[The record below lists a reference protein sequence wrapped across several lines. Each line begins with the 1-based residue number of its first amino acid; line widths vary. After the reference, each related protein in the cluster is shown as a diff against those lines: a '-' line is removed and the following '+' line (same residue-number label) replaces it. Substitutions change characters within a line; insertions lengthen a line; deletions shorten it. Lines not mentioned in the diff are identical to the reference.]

1 MHISLVASNRF
12 QDGQLMD
19 FACFYLQSESSI
31 VCLLCSKDNEFAC
44 DRKFEDH
51 LRSKHLSA
59 RINLESHEVTI
70 LLCRQDCKKGNHYH
84 CFNCDSTF
92 YRKDKLENH
101 VAKAVCQKK
110 SIGTTSKESETVT
123 CDQCEISVL
132 RKNLR
137 VHKKRKHT
145 EISSPYVSIQN
156 FHPGAC
162 VDEKNGIY
170 LISGSYQG
178 MRNPIHVQ
186 KLTSPLYGQK
196 MRCTEK
202 LCSEMQKVAFRSN
215 IPSFECVHLQSIRFC
230 QSQAEIANFNDDLLR
245 CLTTVEHRFKE
256 DTMNKCL
263 SLNNSAKI
271 CGVPLLSFM
280 KATDCESQRFLF
292 FSIWTGEETSYSK
305 FGRILVRYDSQD
317 NQLFCQCTTKRM
329 GCIHKSIAKWY
340 IFQNFPESLV
350 CSTTVLSDDFN
361 ETEIRDGDVSLSIP
375 MTLTE
380 EDLIVNQSEYL
391 LQNKKIPVHIPQEFI
406 RTDKFPCI
414 IKCVPHQNHYVK
426 LF

>member
-1 MHISLVASNRF
+1 M
-12 QDGQLMD
+12 
-19 FACFYLQSESSI
+19 
-31 VCLLCSKDNEFAC
+31 
-44 DRKFEDH
+44 
-51 LRSKHLSA
+51 
-59 RINLESHEVTI
+59 
-70 LLCRQDCKKGNHYH
+70 
-84 CFNCDSTF
+84 
-92 YRKDKLENH
+92 
-101 VAKAVCQKK
+101 
-110 SIGTTSKESETVT
+110 
-123 CDQCEISVL
+123 
-132 RKNLR
+132 R

-186 KLTSPLYGQK
+186 KLTSP
-196 MRCTEK
+196 TEK

-245 CLTTVEHRFKE
+245 CLTTAEHRFKE
-256 DTMNKCL
+256 DTTNKCV

-329 GCIHKSIAKWY
+329 GC
-340 IFQNFPESLV
+340 Q
-350 CSTTVLSDDFN
+350 
-361 ETEIRDGDVSLSIP
+361 
-375 MTLTE
+375 
-380 EDLIVNQSEYL
+380 
-391 LQNKKIPVHIPQEFI
+391 LQNGIYSKISQKV
-406 RTDKFPCI
+406 
-414 IKCVPHQNHYVK
+414 
-426 LF
+426 LFAPLN